1 MRNVEGAKAGSN
13 QKKPYRAPVSVT
25 STQRMRIKY
34 GISEGTIRG
43 FSAEFSHN
51 EMLKRIY
58 LDGTPIMSAEG
69 EQLLDVVVEFRDGS
83 RDQEPINGLPSISV
97 EHDVGVEVK
106 VAAPVSRS
114 FDRSDTTS
122 YDVRISVPTLYQG
135 DDEGNSNKGLIQ
147 FKIDV
152 STDGGAF
159 EEAGRFEIYEK
170 ILNGFAETYNVV
182 VPKGSNHVVR
192 ISRLNSEVVSD
203 YSVNRLVVEAITENT
218 DVRLRYTNTAV
229 LYLEYDA
236 EQFSNVPKLE
246 MRVFGKNDILVP
258 ANYNGDT
265 HTYATS
271 GAGTTNGVWD
281 GTWKRAYTD
290 NPVWISLD
298 LMISRRYGLG
308 DKIDLTFI
316 NKWELYGLAQYCDEA
331 VADGKGGF
339 EPRFTCNNMYL
350 QKSEDAYRVLKD
362 LAASFRAK
370 VVWDGEFITL
380 QADVPRDPVHTFS
393 NANASD
399 ITYSSTQDSA
409 QRNLINVQ
417 YYDRDNKFASDVV
430 MQRSNSNIL
439 SRGKVVD
446 GNFTA
451 LGCASQGQAQRIASY
466 VMNTELYETELVSFT
481 TGLEG
486 GLVRL
491 NDVIQMA
498 DNSVAGQTVGGRI
511 AAVNGRSITLDRKIP
526 DNVQAIATTQ
536 LSINRQD
543 VKNEP
548 ISIVSISDDRM
559 TAVLASDAP
568 AGTEAGLVWAL
579 LTQDL
584 VPQKF
589 VVTDIEFDSTNMTF
603 AVSAIQYNESKYAAI
618 DGSAR
623 IVVPPISVTEYK
635 MLKAPII
642 VIASYL
648 TRIIQDAVV
657 CDIDVSWAQSTNAV
671 QYQLEMQKA
680 GSDWRIVGRFMS
692 LATTLDNMYTG
703 TYTFRVCAYDSLG
716 NASQYTYSDPILVA
730 GKVLPPPM
738 LAQYNV
744 IGILFGYQHKWIYP
758 AHTED
763 SRAVRLRFTTIDPVA
778 SPSQEWQYIDVAY
791 PTANFTEQDVTANLR
806 TWFSAAIVDKYGN
819 VGAYTAWQSAVPSV
833 DATQVLDLLDGQ
845 LTAQQLDQDLTNKIA
860 IGAEAALAAESAQN
874 AADAAAQA
882 ATNAQAAADQAQV
895 QVTTTTT
902 ELRGLLDVTADGL
915 TQEILDRQNGDANVI
930 GQLDT
935 YKTSND
941 AAMAAV
947 QQQAEA
953 ASSASSA
960 NATALTNLN
969 TEVVAAHNLASNALQ
984 QAQSATDATSTN
996 ASNLIALSSRM
1007 DSAVQAGDNLLVNS
1021 NVDKPYNGNYPHG
1034 VYNLGEAWEAGAT
1047 YTLLWCASFL
1057 RTNWDQMD
1065 LVLAA
1070 YAGGGS
1076 QDVQSISIEG
1086 ERQVHK
1092 VTFVVRP
1099 DGTYY
1104 NSINFYLLNSNGGY
1118 LNAVATIHWAVLV
1131 KASDISTKVWVR
1143 SKYDVDNAINANAQA
1158 IRNTETT
1165 IATVDGKVNA
1175 QAADILSLNTYL
1187 TNLNNTKLD
1196 ASVINNYYTKVQADQ
1211 AIAGQITTFE
1221 STLALG
1227 GGWMDIGREG
1237 AQNTIES
1244 GAGTIEVIERA
1255 LNHFKITAMSD
1266 GLFSAYIG
1274 SCNNSSAIPVGTPYV
1289 MTGKI
1294 RASRANLYDR
1304 IYARF
1309 NQYASESYIVG
1320 WNASS
1325 DWVTFKTSGVTNTQ
1339 EQYPLY
1345 NIIGANIPNATAG
1358 DWVEFKDC
1366 RIAVNSDSVTAANA
1380 QAIRNTETN
1389 VATIDGK
1396 VTAQATDILNLSTGL
1411 TNLNNTK
1418 LDAAIIQQYRTA
1430 ADQDS
1435 VTSSALT
1442 QFSAALKLGGDN
1454 LLTGTKTFNNQN
1466 NDLATSTFHPN
1477 YAGFGDHWVTDA
1489 ASLLFGT
1496 HTLVQCKSHW
1506 RGFYYRHPIDSTENW
1521 FAKEDMVVSFWAASM
1536 GGVTNVYGIAGGQG
1550 YIFSVTTG
1558 EFKQYSM
1565 FIPKGTAIRTSDN
1578 KGIIEFAPID
1588 GATLYY
1594 GGVMLQ
1600 YGSKATA
1607 WQPSLLDNE
1616 IDTSQ
1621 FATATALEQTN
1632 TNVNNM
1638 NGVLTAH
1645 TNQLSQQQAS
1655 INKTVEDITIR
1666 DTRND
1671 NYAPSYYRQYFI
1683 RRTVREFKRSDVLG
1697 LPADYPYFCTL
1708 VTTTQWQDASGGA
1721 VQQRVEFDESRMNL
1735 YRKSN
1740 DPTDDWTPWNNTV
1753 VGTLNTKA
1761 DATRVEEINNKVTQ
1775 TENSIAA
1782 LSETTTQHT
1791 ATLGEISKSTLS
1803 KQHVLDLSQLDANV
1817 YYPIGMYVNTRG
1829 TSRILLTRSLGDFPE
1844 TALPVW
1850 ATHGAGFTAKCEWT
1864 TNGSGWGANTI
1875 ERTILSVDSLF
1886 TANNQPSFGL
1896 VAQIGTASLEFIM
1909 VRGGAK
1915 YYLQTSSLV
1924 SDPAILTAPTDYNG
1938 TVLQPAPWR
1947 GEAIAGNT
1955 WSNWDVLTTQSTN
1968 ASATALEQ
1976 VKTQVQ
1982 EINGQVT
1989 ALSVETNTLSTTV
2002 GNNTASI
2009 QLQQSS
2015 INGLEAKATLQVE
2028 AGGTIGGVALGNNGG
2043 VVDFLIRSN
2052 TFAVAPP
2059 AGYGGSNKYLMTYR
2073 ATPITLPNGT
2083 VVSEGLYLNN
2093 LVVDYVDASRI
2104 YAENLSVITANI
2116 GTFVTLKDPTKPNG
2130 ARMIIQGS
2138 LIRVYDDNN
2147 VMRVRLGLWD
2157 L

>member
-106 VAAPVSRS
+106 LAAPVSRS

-122 YDVRISVPTLYQG
+122 YDVRISVPTLYRG
-135 DDEGNSNKGLIQ
+135 DDEGNSEKGLIQ

-738 LAQYNV
+738 LTQYNV

-778 SPSQEWQYIDVAY
+778 SPSQEWQYVDVAY
-791 PTANFTEQDVTANLR
+791 PTANFTEQDVTAHLR

-819 VGAYTAWQSAVPSV
+819 VGAYTAWLSVVPSSNP
-833 DATQVLDLLDGQ
+833 AQVLDLLDGQ

-860 IGAEAALAAESAQN
+860 IGAEAALAAENAQN
-874 AADAAAQA
+874 AADAAALA
-882 ATNAQAAADQAQV
+882 ATNAQAAADQVQA

-902 ELRGLLDVTADGL
+902 ELRGLLDITANGL
-915 TQEILDRQNGDANVI
+915 TQEILDRQEGDADVV
-930 GQLDT
+930 GQLTT

-941 AAMAAV
+941 AAMSAV

-969 TEVVAAHNLASNALQ
+969 TEVAAAHNLASNALQ

-1007 DSAVQAGDNLLVNS
+1007 ATAEQDINGIETTKLDASVIQQYRTAADQDTATASSLTALRAQLATGARNFVRGTKEPAQGHWWMYQRPLTEKLTGEITISFDVEALDDTPASGSGAGVGFNMG
-1021 NVDKPYNGNYPHG
+1021 NGG
-1034 VYNLGEAWEAGAT
+1034 
-1047 YTLLWCASFL
+1047 
-1057 RTNWDQMD
+1057 
-1065 LVLAA
+1065 
-1070 YAGGGS
+1070 AGGFNYVWWPNLATKGHLTHTLTVDS
-1076 QDVQSISIEG
+1076 GDFTHFGIYANNYVKITNVMVQ
-1086 ERQVHK
+1086 R
-1092 VTFVVRP
+1092 
-1099 DGTYY
+1099 
-1104 NSINFYLLNSNGGY
+1104 GGVDY
-1118 LNAVATIHWAVLV
+1118 PWA
-1131 KASDISTKVWVR
+1131 AAPE
-1143 SKYDVDNAINANAQA
+1143 DNEAAIDANAQA
-1158 IRNTETT
+1158 IRNTETA

-1175 QAADILSLNTYL
+1175 
-1187 TNLNNTKLD
+1187 
-1196 ASVINNYYTKVQADQ
+1196 
-1211 AIAGQITTFE
+1211 
-1221 STLALG
+1221 
-1227 GGWMDIGREG
+1227 
-1237 AQNTIES
+1237 
-1244 GAGTIEVIERA
+1244 
-1255 LNHFKITAMSD
+1255 H
-1266 GLFSAYIG
+1266 
-1274 SCNNSSAIPVGTPYV
+1274 
-1289 MTGKI
+1289 
-1294 RASRANLYDR
+1294 
-1304 IYARF
+1304 
-1309 NQYASESYIVG
+1309 
-1320 WNASS
+1320 
-1325 DWVTFKTSGVTNTQ
+1325 
-1339 EQYPLY
+1339 
-1345 NIIGANIPNATAG
+1345 
-1358 DWVEFKDC
+1358 
-1366 RIAVNSDSVTAANA
+1366 
-1380 QAIRNTETN
+1380 
-1389 VATIDGK
+1389 
-1396 VTAQATDILNLSTGL
+1396 ATDILNLGTGL
-1411 TNLNNTK
+1411 TNLNNAK
-1418 LDAAIIQQYRTA
+1418 LDASVIQQYRTA
-1430 ADQDS
+1430 VDQDS
-1435 VTSSALT
+1435 VTASALT
-1442 QFSAALKLGGDN
+1442 QFKSTLKVGGVNVLLNSKEPRSGVNEYLMYENSVELKDFYDQNLNKDVTISCEIYVPVAGSVLIYASNQSAHWFAFRAEVPANQWTRVVATVKPIPHDTNPDWATSSLEFYGEYGTGRIVTVRNVQLEAGNFATAWSPSPRDYEKAANLTAEALEN
-1454 LLTGTKTFNNQN
+1454 VYTKTEANEATAGLIQSFNAN
-1466 NDLATSTFHPN
+1466 LKI
-1477 YAGFGDHWVTDA
+1477 G
-1489 ASLLFGT
+1489 GT
-1496 HTLVQCKSHW
+1496 
-1506 RGFYYRHPIDSTENW
+1506 N
-1521 FAKEDMVVSFWAASM
+1521 
-1536 GGVTNVYGIAGGQG
+1536 
-1550 YIFSVTTG
+1550 IFSGGTVLSNYGVSVESRYNNSQGNHVLLGTGNVDARTLRFEDVVTEMGWYTVSG
-1558 EFKQYSM
+1558 LVRGNQGLSARFAIDFCDQGRTEIVTRADNTDKYFEVSVNVQGTTHRFMDIEPLQWLNYNFTNIK
-1565 FIPKGTAIRTSDN
+1565 IEKGN
-1578 KGIIEFAPID
+1578 
-1588 GATLYY
+1588 
-1594 GGVMLQ
+1594 
-1600 YGSKATA
+1600 KATA
-1607 WQPSLLDNE
+1607 WSPAPY
-1616 IDTSQ
+1616 DT
-1621 FATATALEQTN
+1621 
-1632 TNVNNM
+1632 
-1638 NGVLTAH
+1638 
-1645 TNQLSQQQAS
+1645 
-1655 INKTVEDITIR
+1655 
-1666 DTRND
+1666 
-1671 NYAPSYYRQYFI
+1671 
-1683 RRTVREFKRSDVLG
+1683 
-1697 LPADYPYFCTL
+1697 
-1708 VTTTQWQDASGGA
+1708 
-1721 VQQRVEFDESRMNL
+1721 
-1735 YRKSN
+1735 
-1740 DPTDDWTPWNNTV
+1740 
-1753 VGTLNTKA
+1753 A
-1761 DATRVEEINNKVTQ
+1761 DA
-1775 TENSIAA
+1775 AA
-1782 LSETTTQHT
+1782 LSQTQATVTDINGRLAST
-1791 ATLGEISKSTLS
+1791 ATQVSNLEAKVNSRNGFYLYSGGLEATTGGMGFIRTLNDNS
-1803 KQHVLDLSQLDANV
+1803 WRYDVGRSYGLIVFRPNTGFVEYAATFDV
-1817 YYPIGMYVNTRG
+1817 YGGYVNEFNAAVEAIPNGWYAAVLTSDEPLGNSSVIKPYLKMLGGTDAIDGMVARG
-1829 TSRILLTRSLGDFPE
+1829 AYMLIGQKGMSQGQ
-1844 TALPVW
+1844 ALEMVSSD
-1850 ATHGAGFTAKCEWT
+1850 K
-1864 TNGSGWGANTI
+1864 
-1875 ERTILSVDSLF
+1875 L
-1886 TANNQPSFGL
+1886 
-1896 VAQIGTASLEFIM
+1896 IGIQYILEFAAG
-1909 VRGGAK
+1909 VPVGLGGSSPSAVVNQ
-1915 YYLQTSSLV
+1915 QTR
-1924 SDPAILTAPTDYNG
+1924 A
-1938 TVLQPAPWR
+1938 
-1947 GEAIAGNT
+1947 E
-1955 WSNWDVLTTQSTN
+1955 
-1968 ASATALEQ
+1968 
-1976 VKTQVQ
+1976 VQ
-1982 EINGQVT
+1982 ELDGQVT
-1989 ALSVETNTLSTTV
+1989 ALAAETNTLSTTV

-2043 VVDFLIRSN
+2043 VVDVLIRSN
-2052 TFAVAPP
+2052 TFAIAPP
-2059 AGYGGSNKYLMTYR
+2059 VSAGAGDAGKYMFQYR
-2073 ATPITLPNGT
+2073 ATPVTLPNGH
-2083 VVSEGLYLNN
+2083 VSPAGAYLGRASI
-2093 LVVDYVDASRI
+2093 DYIDATQI
-2104 YAENLSVITANI
+2104 YATELSAITANL
-2116 GTFVTLKDPTKPNG
+2116 GRFVSTDAGGSTEIAGKEIIVKDPNG
-2130 ARMIIQGS
+2130 N
-2138 LIRVYDDNN
+2138 IRVHI
-2147 VMRVRLGLWD
+2147 GIFT
-2157 L
+2157 

>member
-58 LDGTPIMSAEG
+58 LDGTPIMSSEG

-106 VAAPVSRS
+106 IAAPVSRS

-135 DDEGNSNKGLIQ
+135 DDEGNSRKGLIQ

-548 ISIVSISDDRM
+548 ISIISISDDRM

-579 LTQDL
+579 ITQDL

-603 AVSAIQYNESKYAAI
+603 ALSAIQYNESKYAAI

-657 CDIDVSWAQSTNAV
+657 CDIDVSWAQSNNAV

-730 GKVLPPPM
+730 GKVLPPPA
-738 LAQYNV
+738 LAQYSV
-744 IGILFGYQHKWIYP
+744 VGILFGYQHKWIYP

-778 SPSQEWQYIDVAY
+778 SPSQDWQYIDVAY
-791 PTANFTEQDVTANLR
+791 PTATFTEQDVSAGLR

-819 VGAYTAWQSAVPSV
+819 VGAYTVWQSAVPSV

-860 IGAEAALAAESAQN
+860 IGAEAAEAAESAQN
-874 AADAAAQA
+874 AAAAAAQA
-882 ATNAQAAADQAQV
+882 AANAQTAANGASVAASNAQTTASNAQTAANTAKTAAATAQTSANNAAASV
-895 QVTTTTT
+895 NALATEVDADITALSTDLNAKLTT
-902 ELRGLLDVTADGL
+902 LGNGL
-915 TQEILDRQNGDANVI
+915 TQETTDRQNADTQIV
-930 GQLDT
+930 GQLNA

-941 AAMAAV
+941 AAVAGV
-947 QQQAEA
+947 LQKAEA
-953 ASSASSA
+953 ATTASTANSQALTNLTATVNTKNRTYRQTTAPTAGRVVGDLWINTTAGKNNEVRRWNGTAWDDLTDPRTAA
-960 NATALTNLN
+960 NATALTNLQTTVTAIDGRTTANANSITQLSTDLTTLSNNVDAKADASAVDSLTTRVSTAEGNITSQGTRVTNLEN
-969 TEVVAAHNLASNALQ
+969 TVNHATTGLAS
-984 QAQSATDATSTN
+984 
-996 ASNLIALSSRM
+996 
-1007 DSAVQAGDNLLVNS
+1007 
-1021 NVDKPYNGNYPHG
+1021 
-1034 VYNLGEAWEAGAT
+1034 
-1047 YTLLWCASFL
+1047 
-1057 RTNWDQMD
+1057 
-1065 LVLAA
+1065 
-1070 YAGGGS
+1070 
-1076 QDVQSISIEG
+1076 
-1086 ERQVHK
+1086 
-1092 VTFVVRP
+1092 
-1099 DGTYY
+1099 
-1104 NSINFYLLNSNGGY
+1104 
-1118 LNAVATIHWAVLV
+1118 
-1131 KASDISTKVWVR
+1131 KASSSALTA
-1143 SKYDVDNAINANAQA
+1143 VDN
-1158 IRNTETT
+1158 
-1165 IATVDGKVNA
+1165 K
-1175 QAADILSLNTYL
+1175 
-1187 TNLNNTKLD
+1187 
-1196 ASVINNYYTKVQADQ
+1196 
-1211 AIAGQITTFE
+1211 
-1221 STLALG
+1221 
-1227 GGWMDIGREG
+1227 
-1237 AQNTIES
+1237 
-1244 GAGTIEVIERA
+1244 
-1255 LNHFKITAMSD
+1255 
-1266 GLFSAYIG
+1266 
-1274 SCNNSSAIPVGTPYV
+1274 
-1289 MTGKI
+1289 
-1294 RASRANLYDR
+1294 
-1304 IYARF
+1304 
-1309 NQYASESYIVG
+1309 
-1320 WNASS
+1320 
-1325 DWVTFKTSGVTNTQ
+1325 
-1339 EQYPLY
+1339 
-1345 NIIGANIPNATAG
+1345 
-1358 DWVEFKDC
+1358 
-1366 RIAVNSDSVTAANA
+1366 VTAANGRIDTTNSNVTTLTGRVSTVEGA
-1380 QAIRNTETN
+1380 VSTKAEASALTALTTRVTNAEGVNTSQGTAITTLQNTVNHATTGLATKASTSALTATNSEVTRINGVVTGHTNQLTQLASDITTINGNLATKADASALNDIYTKTQADAKATEIAAGQVADYSANLKIGGDNLIRNGNFAGGVLSKWGAWGSAASADRTVEQVGNKYFAHLVGKDTSVFKGISQSNVKFERNTEYVISFVAYSNADNQKASFLIHQVATNNDPQLYLQSPVLTSIATTYELRFKSADVDKSHFTFMLSGTNGTAYDIYITDIMLQTGTKATAWAESYLDAQESTDANASAIVTTNAEVSRINGVVTSQGTSITNLQAGLTTANNNIALKADGAALTALTTRVTSAEGNITSQGSRVTSLENAVNHATTGLSTKASSAALTTLDNKVTAIDGRVTSNSSSITSLNNSLTTTNTN
-1389 VATIDGK
+1389 VTAAQTAATNAMTAAGQKGKVIFGTTAPVAADQLSQNLWIDTTGNANTPKRWNGTAWVVVTDKVATDALAAANAASSLAATKADSSALTALDSKVTTIDGK
-1396 VTAQATDILNLSTGL
+1396 VTTNASNITTLQGKVTTVENGLST
-1411 TNLNNTK
+1411 K
-1418 LDAAIIQQYRTA
+1418 
-1430 ADQDS
+1430 ADG
-1435 VTSSALT
+1435 SALT
-1442 QFSAALKLGGDN
+1442 AL
-1454 LLTGTKTFNNQN
+1454 T
-1466 NDLATSTFHPN
+1466 
-1477 YAGFGDHWVTDA
+1477 
-1489 ASLLFGT
+1489 
-1496 HTLVQCKSHW
+1496 
-1506 RGFYYRHPIDSTENW
+1506 
-1521 FAKEDMVVSFWAASM
+1521 
-1536 GGVTNVYGIAGGQG
+1536 
-1550 YIFSVTTG
+1550 
-1558 EFKQYSM
+1558 
-1565 FIPKGTAIRTSDN
+1565 
-1578 KGIIEFAPID
+1578 
-1588 GATLYY
+1588 
-1594 GGVMLQ
+1594 
-1600 YGSKATA
+1600 
-1607 WQPSLLDNE
+1607 
-1616 IDTSQ
+1616 
-1621 FATATALEQTN
+1621 
-1632 TNVNNM
+1632 
-1638 NGVLTAH
+1638 
-1645 TNQLSQQQAS
+1645 
-1655 INKTVEDITIR
+1655 
-1666 DTRND
+1666 
-1671 NYAPSYYRQYFI
+1671 
-1683 RRTVREFKRSDVLG
+1683 
-1697 LPADYPYFCTL
+1697 
-1708 VTTTQWQDASGGA
+1708 
-1721 VQQRVEFDESRMNL
+1721 
-1735 YRKSN
+1735 
-1740 DPTDDWTPWNNTV
+1740 
-1753 VGTLNTKA
+1753 
-1761 DATRVEEINNKVTQ
+1761 TRV
-1775 TENSIAA
+1775 
-1782 LSETTTQHT
+1782 
-1791 ATLGEISKSTLS
+1791 
-1803 KQHVLDLSQLDANV
+1803 ANA
-1817 YYPIGMYVNTRG
+1817 
-1829 TSRILLTRSLGDFPE
+1829 E
-1844 TALPVW
+1844 
-1850 ATHGAGFTAKCEWT
+1850 
-1864 TNGSGWGANTI
+1864 GS
-1875 ERTILSVDSLF
+1875 
-1886 TANNQPSFGL
+1886 
-1896 VAQIGTASLEFIM
+1896 
-1909 VRGGAK
+1909 
-1915 YYLQTSSLV
+1915 
-1924 SDPAILTAPTDYNG
+1924 
-1938 TVLQPAPWR
+1938 
-1947 GEAIAGNT
+1947 
-1955 WSNWDVLTTQSTN
+1955 LTTQSSKTTALEAKISSFKAAGRNYLLASKAAGSKSVNPEINTILAPSTPIRMSFDIEIKTPVQAGSRNRIGFECNYAIAGTTYYCGVWLDNASSAGAGKRRVYFTHWLPSSWTAGVSAFPSTFLYYNQTSGGDFTVSNIKLEVGDAYTDWTPAPEDN
-1968 ASATALEQ
+1968 ASAS
-1976 VKTQVQ
+1976 
-1982 EINGQVT
+1982 
-1989 ALSVETNTLSTTV
+1989 ALSTLDTKVTSIDGRVTSQATSLSTLSTTV
-2002 GNNTASI
+2002 GNNTAAI

-2015 INGLEAKATLQVE
+2015 IDGINAKATLQVE
-2028 AGGTIGGVALGNNGG
+2028 AGGVVGGVALGNNGG
-2043 VVDFLIRSN
+2043 VVDFIMRVN
-2052 TFAVAPP
+2052 TFAIAPP
-2059 AGYGGSNKYLMTYR
+2059 VSAGAGDAGKYAFNYR
-2073 ATPITLPNGT
+2073 STPLSLPNGT
-2083 VVSEGLYLNN
+2083 VVPSGLYLDNAII
-2093 LVVDYVDASRI
+2093 DYVHASRI

>member
-106 VAAPVSRS
+106 IAAPVSRS

-135 DDEGNSNKGLIQ
+135 NDEGDSNKGLIQ

-159 EEAGRFEIYEK
+159 EEAGRFDIYEK

-316 NKWELYGLAQYCDEA
+316 NKWELYGLAQYCDEP

-603 AVSAIQYNESKYAAI
+603 ALSAIQYNESKYAAI

-730 GKVLPPPM
+730 GKVLPPPA
-738 LAQYNV
+738 LAQYSV

-763 SRAVRLRFTTIDPVA
+763 SRAVRLRFTTTDPVA
-778 SPSQEWQYIDVAY
+778 SPAQEWQYVDVAY
-791 PTANFTEQDVTANLR
+791 PTANFTEQDVTAHLR

-819 VGAYTAWQSAVPSV
+819 VGAYTAWLSVVPSSNP
-833 DATQVLDLLDGQ
+833 AQVLDLLDGQ

-882 ATNAQAAADQAQV
+882 ATNAQAAADQVQA

-902 ELRGLLDVTADGL
+902 ELRGLLDITADGL
-915 TQEILDRQNGDANVI
+915 TQEILDRQEGDADVV
-930 GQLDT
+930 GQLTT

-941 AAMAAV
+941 AAMSAV

-953 ASSASSA
+953 ATSASSA

-996 ASNLIALSSRM
+996 ASNLIALNSRM

-1034 VYNLGEAWEAGAT
+1034 TYALGEFWEVGAT
-1047 YTLLWCASFL
+1047 YTLLWCASFV
-1057 RTNWDQMD
+1057 RTAPDQNN

-1070 YAGGGS
+1070 YAGGGMQS
-1076 QDVQSISIEG
+1076 LQSIGTDG

-1099 DGTYY
+1099 EGTYT
-1104 NSINFYLLNSNGGY
+1104 NEICFFLLNANGGY
-1118 LNAVATIHWAVLV
+1118 LDAGATVHWAVLV
-1131 KASDISTKVWVR
+1131 KASDINTKVWVR
-1143 SKYDVDNAINANAQA
+1143 SKYDVDNAINA
-1158 IRNTETT
+1158 
-1165 IATVDGKVNA
+1165 
-1175 QAADILSLNTYL
+1175 
-1187 TNLNNTKLD
+1187 KLD
-1196 ASVINNYYTKVQADQ
+1196 ASAINEYYTKVQADQ

-1221 STLALG
+1221 SSLALG
-1227 GGWMDIGREG
+1227 GGWMDIGREV
-1237 AQNTIES
+1237 AQPTIES
-1244 GAGTIEVIERA
+1244 GVGTIEVIDRTV
-1255 LNHFKITAMSD
+1255 NHFKITATND
-1266 GLFSAYIG
+1266 GWFSAYIG
-1274 SCNNSSAIPVGTPYV
+1274 ACNNSPTIPVGTPYV

-1309 NQYASESYIVG
+1309 NQHSSESYING

-1339 EQYPLY
+1339 EQYPIH
-1345 NIIGANIPNATAG
+1345 NIIGAYVPNAIAG

-1366 RIAVNSDSVTAANA
+1366 RIAVNSDSVTAANS
-1380 QAIRNTETN
+1380 QAIRNTETAI
-1389 VATIDGK
+1389 ATVDGK

-1418 LDAAIIQQYRTA
+1418 LDASIIQQYRTA
-1430 ADQDS
+1430 VDQDS
-1435 VTSSALT
+1435 VTTSELT
-1442 QFSAALKLGGDN
+1442 QFKSTLKVGGVNVLRNSKEPRSGANEYLMYETSIELKNFYDQHLNKDVTVSCEIYVPVAGNVQIYTSNSSAHN
-1454 LLTGTKTFNNQN
+1454 F
-1466 NDLATSTFHPN
+1466 S
-1477 YAGFGDHWVTDA
+1477 
-1489 ASLLFGT
+1489 FGT
-1496 HTLVQCKSHW
+1496 PIPANQWTRVVATVKPIPHDTNPDWHTSSLEFYGEYGTGRIVTVRNVQL
-1506 RGFYYRHPIDSTENW
+1506 E
-1521 FAKEDMVVSFWAASM
+1521 
-1536 GGVTNVYGIAGGQG
+1536 AG
-1550 YIFSVTTG
+1550 
-1558 EFKQYSM
+1558 
-1565 FIPKGTAIRTSDN
+1565 N
-1578 KGIIEFAPID
+1578 
-1588 GATLYY
+1588 
-1594 GGVMLQ
+1594 
-1600 YGSKATA
+1600 
-1607 WQPSLLDNE
+1607 
-1616 IDTSQ
+1616 
-1621 FATATALEQTN
+1621 FATDWSPSPRDYAEDAE
-1632 TNVNNM
+1632 NV
-1638 NGVLTAH
+1638 
-1645 TNQLSQQQAS
+1645 AS
-1655 INKTVEDITIR
+1655 
-1666 DTRND
+1666 
-1671 NYAPSYYRQYFI
+1671 
-1683 RRTVREFKRSDVLG
+1683 
-1697 LPADYPYFCTL
+1697 
-1708 VTTTQWQDASGGA
+1708 
-1721 VQQRVEFDESRMNL
+1721 
-1735 YRKSN
+1735 
-1740 DPTDDWTPWNNTV
+1740 
-1753 VGTLNTKA
+1753 
-1761 DATRVEEINNKVTQ
+1761 
-1775 TENSIAA
+1775 A
-1782 LSETTTQHT
+1782 LSETNTRVGSVENGIASQANQLTSLSAKLNARKIYQLYSGGLDAVTGGMGRIEGFDPNSYYGIGRSYGLVVFNGDGSIQSVNSYDVYGGSTQGFIDAVAAVPTGTYVAVLTSDEPSNNKELIKSSLKALGGSDAIDQVVGRGAYLLVGRKGLPTGQAIEKVSNTTSFGVDYLLEMYNGVPIGLGGSSPQSDIVSNMRTEVTNIGGNVTSLSETVTSHT
-1791 ATLGEISKSTLS
+1791 ASLSVVALGTYSKA
-1803 KQHVLDLSQLDANV
+1803 HVLDLRGLDENL
-1817 YYPIGMYVNTRG
+1817 YYPVVMTLATAPSSKLRVLRTLGSFPERPSWSTHWSGFDCKLEWVATG
-1829 TSRILLTRSLGDFPE
+1829 DGWGTTSRDL
-1844 TALPVW
+1844 
-1850 ATHGAGFTAKCEWT
+1850 
-1864 TNGSGWGANTI
+1864 
-1875 ERTILSVDSLF
+1875 TIL
-1886 TANNQPSFGL
+1886 ANDYRFAQAVPFLGL
-1896 VAQIGTASLEFIM
+1896 GQIPEASYEYIHL
-1909 VRGGAK
+1909 RGGAQ
-1915 YYLQTSSLV
+1915 YYLDTSSSA
-1924 SDPAILTAPTDYNG
+1924 SDPRIITSAETHHGRTLAPMSYVDSYI
-1938 TVLQPAPWR
+1938 VSAP
-1947 GEAIAGNT
+1947 
-1955 WSNWDVLTTQSTN
+1955 DLKLK
-1968 ASATALEQ
+1968 ASAEAL
-1976 VKTQVQ
+1976 TQTRAEVQ
-1982 EINGQVT
+1982 ELDGQVT
-1989 ALSVETNTLSTTV
+1989 ALAVETNTLSTTV

-2043 VVDFLIRSN
+2043 VVDVLIRAN
-2052 TFAVAPP
+2052 TFAIAPP
-2059 AGYGGSNKYLMTYR
+2059 VSAGAGDAGKYMFQYR
-2073 ATPITLPNGT
+2073 ATPVTLPNGH
-2083 VVSEGLYLNN
+2083 VSPAGAYLGRASI
-2093 LVVDYVDASRI
+2093 DYVDATQI
-2104 YAENLSVITANI
+2104 YVESLSAVSATLGTLVTYKNPAN
-2116 GTFVTLKDPTKPNG
+2116 PNG
-2130 ARMIIQGS
+2130 ARMVLEGS

-2147 VMRVRLGLWD
+2147 VMRVRMGLWS
-2157 L
+2157 

>member
-43 FSAEFSHN
+43 FSAEFSHS

-69 EQLLDVVVEFRDGS
+69 DQLLDVVVEFRDGS

-106 VAAPVSRS
+106 FAAPVSRS

-135 DDEGNSNKGLIQ
+135 DDEGNSNKGQIQ

-192 ISRLNSEVVSD
+192 ISRLNNEVVSD

-265 HTYATS
+265 HTYVTS

-290 NPVWISLD
+290 NPVWIALD

-331 VADGKGGF
+331 VADGKGGL

-738 LAQYNV
+738 LTQYNV
-744 IGILFGYQHKWIYP
+744 IGILFGYQHKWTYP

-763 SRAVRLRFTTIDPVA
+763 SRAVRLRFTTTDPVA

-791 PTANFTEQDVTANLR
+791 PTANFTEQDVTAHLR

-819 VGAYTAWQSAVPSV
+819 VGAYTAWLSVVPSSNP
-833 DATQVLDLLDGQ
+833 AQVLDLLDGQ

-882 ATNAQAAADQAQV
+882 ATNAQAAADQAQA

-930 GQLDT
+930 GQLTT

-941 AAMAAV
+941 AAMSAV

-953 ASSASSA
+953 ATSASSA

-969 TEVVAAHNLASNALQ
+969 TEVVAANNLASNALQ

-1034 VYNLGEAWEAGAT
+1034 VYNLGESWEAGAT
-1047 YTLLWCASFL
+1047 YTLLWCASHK
-1057 RTNWDQMD
+1057 RADSDT
-1065 LVLAA
+1065 VTELAP
-1070 YAGGGS
+1070 YAGDWGQLLMAIVG
-1076 QDVQSISIEG
+1076 DG
-1086 ERQVHK
+1086 TRQVFK
-1092 VTFVVRP
+1092 TTFVASN
-1099 DGTYY
+1099 TQKE
-1104 NSINFYLLNSNGGY
+1104 NCINFFLLGSFGGH
-1118 LNAVATIHWAVLV
+1118 LDTVATVHWAVLV
-1131 KASDISTKVWVR
+1131 KASDINTKSWVR

-1158 IRNTETT
+1158 IRNTET
-1165 IATVDGKVNA
+1165 
-1175 QAADILSLNTYL
+1175 
-1187 TNLNNTKLD
+1187 
-1196 ASVINNYYTKVQADQ
+1196 
-1211 AIAGQITTFE
+1211 AI
-1221 STLALG
+1221 
-1227 GGWMDIGREG
+1227 D
-1237 AQNTIES
+1237 
-1244 GAGTIEVIERA
+1244 
-1255 LNHFKITAMSD
+1255 
-1266 GLFSAYIG
+1266 
-1274 SCNNSSAIPVGTPYV
+1274 
-1289 MTGKI
+1289 
-1294 RASRANLYDR
+1294 
-1304 IYARF
+1304 
-1309 NQYASESYIVG
+1309 
-1320 WNASS
+1320 
-1325 DWVTFKTSGVTNTQ
+1325 
-1339 EQYPLY
+1339 
-1345 NIIGANIPNATAG
+1345 
-1358 DWVEFKDC
+1358 
-1366 RIAVNSDSVTAANA
+1366 
-1380 QAIRNTETN
+1380 
-1389 VATIDGK
+1389 TIDGK
-1396 VTAQATDILNLSTGL
+1396 VTAQATDILNLGTGL
-1411 TNLNNTK
+1411 TNLNNSK
-1418 LDAAIIQQYRTA
+1418 LDASIIQRYRTA

-1435 VTSSALT
+1435 VTTSELT
-1442 QFSAALKLGGDN
+1442 QFKSALKIGGDN
-1454 LLTGTKTFNNQN
+1454 LFTGTKTFNNQSSEN
-1466 NDLATSTFHPN
+1466 STSSFYPS
-1477 YAGFGDHWVTDA
+1477 YGGFGGNTQEFLPNA
-1489 ASLLFGT
+1489 LFGT
-1496 HTLVQCKSHW
+1496 HTVVKSSSSW
-1506 RGFYYRHPIDSTENW
+1506 CGFYLREADGISWE
-1521 FAKEDMVVSFWAASM
+1521 AQEDMVVSFWANASAD
-1536 GGVTNVYGIAGGQG
+1536 VHVYGIASQLGNVAVIQANQPMTK
-1550 YIFSVTTG
+1550 YEVL
-1558 EFKQYSM
+1558 
-1565 FIPKGTAIRTSDN
+1565 IPKGKPLRNSSN
-1578 KGIIEFAPID
+1578 RGIIEFYFPNGGELWY
-1588 GATLYY
+1588 GA
-1594 GGVMLQ
+1594 VMLQ
-1600 YGSKATA
+1600 VGTKSTS
-1607 WQPSLLDNE
+1607 WQPSSKDNE
-1616 IDTSQ
+1616 LDTSQ
-1621 FATATALEQTN
+1621 FASATALENLT
-1632 TNVNNM
+1632 TNVSNID
-1638 NGVLTAH
+1638 GVVSSH
-1645 TNQLSQQQAS
+1645 TNQINAHQAS
-1655 INKTVEDITIR
+1655 INTALDIITIR
-1666 DTRND
+1666 DTRYD
-1671 NYAPSYYRQYFI
+1671 DFPPSHYRQNYALKE
-1683 RRTVREFKRSDVLG
+1683 VREFKVSG
-1697 LPADYPYFCTL
+1697 TISLPTWYPAYCTL
-1708 VTTTQWQDASGGA
+1708 VTRTQWTDASGGN
-1721 VQQRVEFDESRMNL
+1721 VIQRVEFDDPTLNL

-1740 DPTDDWTPWNNTV
+1740 DGEVNWDTWSAWENKL
-1753 VGTLNTKA
+1753 VGSLSAKA
-1761 DATRVEEINNKVTQ
+1761 DATYVNEINNKVTQ
-1775 TENSIAA
+1775 AENGLTALSNTVTENAASLVNNINLFRNSGFDATPIDGHHWQGVYWEGNEGVQMSVENWGHWNIMRIRASADGQAFSGIAQELA
-1782 LSETTTQHT
+1782 FDDYRYTGKQLQFRFLTSSAITRNMRLGVHYRDGAGATAHQEWRTFTHT
-1791 ATLGEISKSTLS
+1791 AGYTNLHTFTLPAVNGIYSLRVMITEET
-1803 KQHVLDLSQLDANV
+1803 SQSAYDW
-1817 YYPIGMYVNTRG
+1817 
-1829 TSRILLTRSLGDFPE
+1829 
-1844 TALPVW
+1844 AL
-1850 ATHGAGFTAKCEWT
+1850 
-1864 TNGSGWGANTI
+1864 I
-1875 ERTILSVDSLF
+1875 
-1886 TANNQPSFGL
+1886 QPSFNTGNAPIREYVPSSQDGL
-1896 VAQIGTASLEFIM
+1896 YVANAAAN
-1909 VRGGAK
+1909 V
-1915 YYLQTSSLV
+1915 
-1924 SDPAILTAPTDYNG
+1924 
-1938 TVLQPAPWR
+1938 
-1947 GEAIAGNT
+1947 
-1955 WSNWDVLTTQSTN
+1955 TTQTRAEVSN
-1968 ASATALEQ
+1968 L
-1976 VKTQVQ
+1976 
-1982 EINGQVT
+1982 NGQVT
-1989 ALSVETNTLSTTV
+1989 ALAVETNTLSTTV
-2002 GNNTASI
+2002 GNNTAAI

-2015 INGLEAKATLQVE
+2015 IDGISAKATLQVE
-2028 AGGTIGGVALGNNGG
+2028 AGGVVGGVALGNNGG

-2104 YAENLSVITANI
+2104 YADTLSALSASI
-2116 GTFVTLKDPTKPNG
+2116 GTLTSTSANGTMTLNDLFLQIKDGTG
-2130 ARMIIQGS
+2130 QERIFIG
-2138 LIRVYDDNN
+2138 IRE
-2147 VMRVRLGLWD
+2147 
-2157 L
+2157 

>member
-13 QKKPYRAPVSVT
+13 QKKPYRAPVSAT

-43 FSAEFSHN
+43 FSTEFNHN

-97 EHDVGVEVK
+97 EHEVGVEVK
-106 VAAPVSRS
+106 IAAPVSRS
-114 FDRSDTTS
+114 FNRSDTTS

-135 DDEGNSNKGLIQ
+135 NDEGDSKKGLIQ
-147 FKIDV
+147 FKIDI

-265 HTYATS
+265 HTYVTS

-316 NKWELYGLAQYCDEA
+316 NKWELYGLAQYCDEP

-603 AVSAIQYNESKYAAI
+603 ALSAIQYNESKYAAI

-738 LAQYNV
+738 LTQYNV
-744 IGILFGYQHKWIYP
+744 IGILFGYQHKWTYP

-763 SRAVRLRFTTIDPVA
+763 SRAVRLRFTTTDPVA
-778 SPSQEWQYIDVAY
+778 SPVQEWQYVDVAY
-791 PTANFTEQDVTANLR
+791 PTANFTEQDVTAHLR

-819 VGAYTAWQSAVPSV
+819 VGAYTAWLSVVPSSNP
-833 DATQVLDLLDGQ
+833 AQVLDLLDGQ

-882 ATNAQAAADQAQV
+882 ATNAQAAADQVQA

-915 TQEILDRQNGDANVI
+915 TQEILDRQEGDADVV
-930 GQLDT
+930 GQLTT

-941 AAMAAV
+941 AAMSAV

-953 ASSASSA
+953 ATSASSA

-969 TEVVAAHNLASNALQ
+969 TEVAAAHNLASNALQ

-1007 DSAVQAGDNLLVNS
+1007 ATAEQDI
-1021 NVDKPYNGNYPHG
+1021 NG
-1034 VYNLGEAWEAGAT
+1034 
-1047 YTLLWCASFL
+1047 
-1057 RTNWDQMD
+1057 
-1065 LVLAA
+1065 
-1070 YAGGGS
+1070 
-1076 QDVQSISIEG
+1076 IE
-1086 ERQVHK
+1086 
-1092 VTFVVRP
+1092 T
-1099 DGTYY
+1099 
-1104 NSINFYLLNSNGGY
+1104 
-1118 LNAVATIHWAVLV
+1118 
-1131 KASDISTKVWVR
+1131 
-1143 SKYDVDNAINANAQA
+1143 
-1158 IRNTETT
+1158 
-1165 IATVDGKVNA
+1165 
-1175 QAADILSLNTYL
+1175 
-1187 TNLNNTKLD
+1187 TKLD
-1196 ASVINNYYTKVQADQ
+1196 ASV
-1211 AIAGQITTFE
+1211 
-1221 STLALG
+1221 
-1227 GGWMDIGREG
+1227 
-1237 AQNTIES
+1237 
-1244 GAGTIEVIERA
+1244 
-1255 LNHFKITAMSD
+1255 
-1266 GLFSAYIG
+1266 
-1274 SCNNSSAIPVGTPYV
+1274 
-1289 MTGKI
+1289 
-1294 RASRANLYDR
+1294 
-1304 IYARF
+1304 
-1309 NQYASESYIVG
+1309 
-1320 WNASS
+1320 
-1325 DWVTFKTSGVTNTQ
+1325 
-1339 EQYPLY
+1339 
-1345 NIIGANIPNATAG
+1345 
-1358 DWVEFKDC
+1358 
-1366 RIAVNSDSVTAANA
+1366 
-1380 QAIRNTETN
+1380 
-1389 VATIDGK
+1389 
-1396 VTAQATDILNLSTGL
+1396 
-1411 TNLNNTK
+1411 
-1418 LDAAIIQQYRTA
+1418 IQQYRTA
-1430 ADQDS
+1430 ADQD
-1435 VTSSALT
+1435 TATASSLTALRAQLAT
-1442 QFSAALKLGGDN
+1442 GARNFVRNTKEPAQGIYWLYQRPLTEK
-1454 LLTGTKTFNNQN
+1454 LTGVFTISFDVEALDDTPASGSVAGVGFNMGTDGEGGFNYVWFPN
-1466 NDLATSTFHPN
+1466 LAMKGH
-1477 YAGFGDHWVTDA
+1477 
-1489 ASLLFGT
+1489 LT
-1496 HTLVQCKSHW
+1496 HTLTLDSGDFTHFGIYANNYVKITNVMVQ
-1506 RGFYYRHPIDSTENW
+1506 RGDVDYP
-1521 FAKEDMVVSFWAASM
+1521 WAAAPEDNEAAIDANAAAIRN
-1536 GGVTNVYGIAGGQG
+1536 T
-1550 YIFSVTTG
+1550 
-1558 EFKQYSM
+1558 E
-1565 FIPKGTAIRTSDN
+1565 TAIATVNGKVNAQATDILNLDTGLTNLSNSKLDASVIAN
-1578 KGIIEFAPID
+1578 YYTKGQVD
-1588 GATLYY
+1588 
-1594 GGVMLQ
+1594 
-1600 YGSKATA
+1600 SKATEIA
-1607 WQPSLLDNE
+1607 AGKVEEFKASLSVGGTNLLAKSKMTNGYVDAYTGA
-1616 IDTSQ
+1616 DG
-1621 FATATALEQTN
+1621 TN
-1632 TNVNNM
+1632 TTHLRFKTPEVLGTHRTVIFSTANPSAGLNVYPFVDTTYKGRIILTQ
-1638 NGVLTAH
+1638 GVPYTFNSDVTSFKVEGGH
-1645 TNQLSQQQAS
+1645 VTGGDIENIENYKMQLEYGTIPTDWSPAP
-1655 INKTVEDITIR
+1655 EDI
-1666 DTRND
+1666 
-1671 NYAPSYYRQYFI
+1671 
-1683 RRTVREFKRSDVLG
+1683 
-1697 LPADYPYFCTL
+1697 
-1708 VTTTQWQDASGGA
+1708 ASA
-1721 VQQRVEFDESRMNL
+1721 
-1735 YRKSN
+1735 
-1740 DPTDDWTPWNNTV
+1740 
-1753 VGTLNTKA
+1753 
-1761 DATRVEEINNKVTQ
+1761 
-1775 TENSIAA
+1775 AA
-1782 LSETTTQHT
+1782 LSSLDTKVTDIDGVVSSQANQLTSLSAKLNERKMYQLYSGGLESATGGMGWLRGFDPNSYYGIGRSYGLVVFNGDGSIQSVNSYDVFGGHTQGFIDSVAAVPNGTYVAVLTSDEPQSNSVHIKEALKSLGGSDAIDQLVDRGAYLLVGRKGLPTGQAIEKISNTRTFGVDYLLEMYNGVPIGLGGSSPQSDIVSNMRTEVSNIGGNITSLSETVTQHT
-1791 ATLGEISKSTLS
+1791 ASLTNLSLGGFNLLYNGDFSTNSYSGWNFTAHITPAENIAVLNRNGGGLS
-1803 KQHVLDLSQLDANV
+1803 DWALDADPSRTLVINTQGAYPVDGPQYIDTYQKIAVSGDSFYQLSAYVAPHRSKAIV
-1817 YYPIGMYVNTRG
+1817 YATFFNHLSEIIGYSTVGVEPNSVCSQPDAGSLGGKLLQNYRRIYVNTKTPPDTAYLYFNIRFVSFAG
-1829 TSRILLTRSLGDFPE
+1829 AYLFMTRTMCCQVSALNAPLMPWNEGSSAAANVASTSL
-1844 TALPVW
+1844 
-1850 ATHGAGFTAKCEWT
+1850 AKVTEV
-1864 TNGSGWGANTI
+1864 NG
-1875 ERTILSVDSLF
+1875 
-1886 TANNQPSFGL
+1886 
-1896 VAQIGTASLEFIM
+1896 
-1909 VRGGAK
+1909 K
-1915 YYLQTSSLV
+1915 
-1924 SDPAILTAPTDYNG
+1924 
-1938 TVLQPAPWR
+1938 
-1947 GEAIAGNT
+1947 
-1955 WSNWDVLTTQSTN
+1955 
-1968 ASATALEQ
+1968 
-1976 VKTQVQ
+1976 
-1982 EINGQVT
+1982 VT
-1989 ALSVETNTLSTTV
+1989 ALAVETNTLSTTV

-2028 AGGTIGGVALGNNGG
+2028 AGGVVGGVALGNNGG
-2043 VVDFLIRSN
+2043 VVDVLIRAN
-2052 TFAVAPP
+2052 TFAIAPP
-2059 AGYGGSNKYLMTYR
+2059 VSAGAGDAGKYMFQYR
-2073 ATPITLPNGT
+2073 ATPVTLPNGH
-2083 VVSEGLYLNN
+2083 VSPAGAYLGRASIDYIDATQIYVESLSAISANLGTITTIGPDNSKRVMTGGSDKMFYPSGRLAIYIGL
-2093 LVVDYVDASRI
+2093 
-2104 YAENLSVITANI
+2104 
-2116 GTFVTLKDPTKPNG
+2116 
-2130 ARMIIQGS
+2130 
-2138 LIRVYDDNN
+2138 
-2147 VMRVRLGLWD
+2147 
-2157 L
+2157 

>member
-265 HTYATS
+265 HTYVTS

-290 NPVWISLD
+290 NPVWIALD

-331 VADGKGGF
+331 VADGKGGL

-380 QADVPRDPVHTFS
+380 QADIPRDPVHTFS

-738 LAQYNV
+738 LTQYNV
-744 IGILFGYQHKWIYP
+744 IGILFGYQHKWTYP

-763 SRAVRLRFTTIDPVA
+763 SRAVRLRFTTIDPVE
-778 SPSQEWQYIDVAY
+778 SPVQEWQYVDVAY
-791 PTANFTEQDVTANLR
+791 PTANFTEQDVTAHLR

-819 VGAYTAWQSAVPSV
+819 VGAYTAWLSVVPSSNP
-833 DATQVLDLLDGQ
+833 AQVLDLLDGQ

-882 ATNAQAAADQAQV
+882 ATNAHAAAAQVQAQV
-895 QVTTTTT
+895 TATTA
-902 ELRGLLDVTADGL
+902 ELRGLLDITADGL
-915 TQEILDRQNGDANVI
+915 TQEILDRQEGDADVV
-930 GQLDT
+930 GQLTT

-941 AAMAAV
+941 AAMSAV
-947 QQQAEA
+947 QQKAEA
-953 ASSASSA
+953 ATSASSA

-969 TEVVAAHNLASNALQ
+969 TEVAAAHNLASNALQ

-996 ASNLIALSSRM
+996 ASNLIALNSRM

-1021 NVDKPYNGNYPHG
+1021 NVDKPYIGTYPHG
-1034 VYNLGEAWEAGAT
+1034 TYALGESWEVGAT
-1047 YTLLWCASFL
+1047 YTLLWCASFV
-1057 RTNWDQMD
+1057 RKSPDQNI
-1065 LVLAA
+1065 LVLAV
-1070 YAGGGS
+1070 YAGGGL
-1076 QDVQSISIEG
+1076 QAVQYIGTEG
-1086 ERQVHK
+1086 ERQVHE

-1099 DGTYY
+1099 EGAGR
-1104 NSINFYLLNSNGGY
+1104 NEIHFYLLNSNGGY
-1118 LNAVATIHWAVLV
+1118 LDAVATVHWAVLV

-1158 IRNTETT
+1158 IRNTETA

-1175 QAADILSLNTYL
+1175 QATDILNLSNGL

-1196 ASVINNYYTKVQADQ
+1196 ASVISNYYTRGQADDKSAEIAAGKIESYDAKLVIGGTNLLLNSDFSEDASWAKWGDNGGGYTKVSDTTHGSVIQTNLPNGLVHDWVRLENNVEYTYSALVKPSNDLPMGTGSPLHYWAGKDYTHQAKIHVLSTSHTLIEAGKWTRISIVFKLVDDANTFRPFIFGLTGVLQIAWTKLELGNKATDWSPNTVEIQQ
-1211 AIAGQITTFE
+1211 AINA
-1221 STLALG
+1221 
-1227 GGWMDIGREG
+1227 
-1237 AQNTIES
+1237 NT
-1244 GAGTIEVIERA
+1244 
-1255 LNHFKITAMSD
+1255 
-1266 GLFSAYIG
+1266 
-1274 SCNNSSAIPVGTPYV
+1274 SAIQ
-1289 MTGKI
+1289 
-1294 RASRANLYDR
+1294 S
-1304 IYARF
+1304 
-1309 NQYASESYIVG
+1309 
-1320 WNASS
+1320 
-1325 DWVTFKTSGVTNTQ
+1325 TSADVS
-1339 EQYPLY
+1339 L
-1345 NIIGANIPNATAG
+1345 
-1358 DWVEFKDC
+1358 
-1366 RIAVNSDSVTAANA
+1366 
-1380 QAIRNTETN
+1380 
-1389 VATIDGK
+1389 IDGR
-1396 VTAQATDILNLSTGL
+1396 VAAQATDILNLNSSL

-1418 LDAAIIQQYRTA
+1418 LDASIIQQYRTA
-1430 ADQDS
+1430 VDQDS
-1435 VTSSALT
+1435 VTTSELT
-1442 QFSAALKLGGDN
+1442 QFKSALKMGGDN
-1454 LLTGTKTFNNQN
+1454 LFTGTKTFNNQSSEN
-1466 NDLATSTFHPN
+1466 STSSFYPS
-1477 YAGFGDHWVTDA
+1477 YGGFGGSTQEFLPNA
-1489 ASLLFGT
+1489 LFGT
-1496 HTLVQCKSHW
+1496 HTVVKSSSSW
-1506 RGFYYRHPIDSTENW
+1506 CGFYLREADGISWE
-1521 FAKEDMVVSFWAASM
+1521 AQEDMVLSFWANASAD
-1536 GGVTNVYGIAGGQG
+1536 VHVYGIASQLGLVATIPANQPLVK
-1550 YIFSVTTG
+1550 YEVS
-1558 EFKQYSM
+1558 
-1565 FIPKGTAIRTSDN
+1565 IPKGTPLRNAAN
-1578 KGIIEFAPID
+1578 QGIIEFYLYNGGELWY
-1588 GATLYY
+1588 GA
-1594 GGVMLQ
+1594 VMLQ
-1600 YGSKATA
+1600 VGTKSTS
-1607 WQPSLLDNE
+1607 WQPSSKDNDVALNSLATAIAQTDTRVSNTEAGLSAQSLQVTNLNARLDYFNAAGRNYLLDSKNAGTKE
-1616 IDTSQ
+1616 IHPDINVMLAPNVNVKMSFDIDIRSPFQ
-1621 FATATALEQTN
+1621 VSGHSRVGFESSFYLDGANYYFGVWLYNAYSKGVGKFRVYNTATIPSSWIAGVTSFPSVFPYYVQTEGGDFTI
-1632 TNVNNM
+1632 TNVKLEV
-1638 NGVLTAH
+1638 GDAY
-1645 TNQLSQQQAS
+1645 TN
-1655 INKTVEDITIR
+1655 
-1666 DTRND
+1666 
-1671 NYAPSYYRQYFI
+1671 
-1683 RRTVREFKRSDVLG
+1683 
-1697 LPADYPYFCTL
+1697 
-1708 VTTTQWQDASGGA
+1708 
-1721 VQQRVEFDESRMNL
+1721 
-1735 YRKSN
+1735 
-1740 DPTDDWTPWNNTV
+1740 WTPAPEDNASANALT
-1753 VGTLNTKA
+1753 TL
-1761 DATRVEEINNKVTQ
+1761 DAKVTQ
-1775 TENSIAA
+1775 
-1782 LSETTTQHT
+1782 
-1791 ATLGEISKSTLS
+1791 
-1803 KQHVLDLSQLDANV
+1803 
-1817 YYPIGMYVNTRG
+1817 
-1829 TSRILLTRSLGDFPE
+1829 
-1844 TALPVW
+1844 
-1850 ATHGAGFTAKCEWT
+1850 
-1864 TNGSGWGANTI
+1864 
-1875 ERTILSVDSLF
+1875 VD
-1886 TANNQPSFGL
+1886 G
-1896 VAQIGTASLEFIM
+1896 
-1909 VRGGAK
+1909 K
-1915 YYLQTSSLV
+1915 
-1924 SDPAILTAPTDYNG
+1924 
-1938 TVLQPAPWR
+1938 
-1947 GEAIAGNT
+1947 
-1955 WSNWDVLTTQSTN
+1955 
-1968 ASATALEQ
+1968 
-1976 VKTQVQ
+1976 
-1982 EINGQVT
+1982 VT
-1989 ALSVETNTLSTTV
+1989 ALAVETNTLSTTV

-2043 VVDFLIRSN
+2043 VVDVLIRSN
-2052 TFAVAPP
+2052 TFAIAPP
-2059 AGYGGSNKYLMTYR
+2059 VSAGAGDAGKYAFNYR
-2073 ATPITLPNGT
+2073 ATPVTLPNGT
-2083 VVSEGLYLNN
+2083 VIPTGLYLNN
-2093 LVVDYVDASRI
+2093 LIVDYIDASKI
-2104 YAENLSVITANI
+2104 YAESLSAVSANLGTFTTANEKGTMKIAGTEISVKDINGVERIYI
-2116 GTFVTLKDPTKPNG
+2116 GL
-2130 ARMIIQGS
+2130 
-2138 LIRVYDDNN
+2138 
-2147 VMRVRLGLWD
+2147 
-2157 L
+2157 

>member
-43 FSAEFSHN
+43 FSTDFNHN

-58 LDGTPIMSAEG
+58 LDGTPIMSSEG

-106 VAAPVSRS
+106 IAAPVSRS

-159 EEAGRFEIYEK
+159 EEAGRFDIYEK

-380 QADVPRDPVHTFS
+380 QADIPRDPVHTFS

-738 LAQYNV
+738 LTQYNV

-778 SPSQEWQYIDVAY
+778 SPSQEWQYVDVAY
-791 PTANFTEQDVTANLR
+791 PTANFTEQDVTAHLR

-819 VGAYTAWQSAVPSV
+819 VGAYTAWLSAVPSSNP
-833 DATQVLDLLDGQ
+833 AQVLDLLDGQ

-882 ATNAQAAADQAQV
+882 ATNAQAAADQAQA

-930 GQLDT
+930 GQLTT

-941 AAMAAV
+941 AAMSAV
-947 QQQAEA
+947 QQQVEA
-953 ASSASSA
+953 ATSASSA

-969 TEVVAAHNLASNALQ
+969 TEVVAANNLASNALQ
-984 QAQSATDATSTN
+984 QAQSATDAASTN
-996 ASNLIALSSRM
+996 ASNLIALNSR
-1007 DSAVQAGDNLLVNS
+1007 
-1021 NVDKPYNGNYPHG
+1021 
-1034 VYNLGEAWEAGAT
+1034 
-1047 YTLLWCASFL
+1047 
-1057 RTNWDQMD
+1057 
-1065 LVLAA
+1065 
-1070 YAGGGS
+1070 
-1076 QDVQSISIEG
+1076 
-1086 ERQVHK
+1086 
-1092 VTFVVRP
+1092 
-1099 DGTYY
+1099 
-1104 NSINFYLLNSNGGY
+1104 
-1118 LNAVATIHWAVLV
+1118 VATAEQ
-1131 KASDISTKVWVR
+1131 DISGLETAKLDASVIQQYRTAADQDTATASSLTALRAQLATGARNFVRGTKEPAQGHWWMYQRPLTEKLTGVFTISFDVEALDDTPASGSGAGVGFNMGDGGTGGFNYVWYPNLAMKGHLTHTLTLDSGDFTHFGIYANNTVKITNVMVQR
-1143 SKYDVDNAINANAQA
+1143 GDVDYPWAAAPEDNEAAIEANAQA
-1158 IRNTETT
+1158 IRNTETA
-1165 IATVDGKVNA
+1165 IATVDGKVN
-1175 QAADILSLNTYL
+1175 
-1187 TNLNNTKLD
+1187 
-1196 ASVINNYYTKVQADQ
+1196 
-1211 AIAGQITTFE
+1211 
-1221 STLALG
+1221 
-1227 GGWMDIGREG
+1227 
-1237 AQNTIES
+1237 
-1244 GAGTIEVIERA
+1244 
-1255 LNHFKITAMSD
+1255 
-1266 GLFSAYIG
+1266 
-1274 SCNNSSAIPVGTPYV
+1274 
-1289 MTGKI
+1289 
-1294 RASRANLYDR
+1294 
-1304 IYARF
+1304 
-1309 NQYASESYIVG
+1309 
-1320 WNASS
+1320 
-1325 DWVTFKTSGVTNTQ
+1325 
-1339 EQYPLY
+1339 
-1345 NIIGANIPNATAG
+1345 
-1358 DWVEFKDC
+1358 
-1366 RIAVNSDSVTAANA
+1366 
-1380 QAIRNTETN
+1380 
-1389 VATIDGK
+1389 
-1396 VTAQATDILNLSTGL
+1396 AQATDILNLSTGL

-1418 LDAAIIQQYRTA
+1418 LDA
-1430 ADQDS
+1430 S
-1435 VTSSALT
+1435 VIS
-1442 QFSAALKLGGDN
+1442 
-1454 LLTGTKTFNNQN
+1454 
-1466 NDLATSTFHPN
+1466 N
-1477 YAGFGDHWVTDA
+1477 YYT
-1489 ASLLFGT
+1489 
-1496 HTLVQCKSHW
+1496 
-1506 RGFYYRHPIDSTENW
+1506 RGQVD
-1521 FAKEDMVVSFWAASM
+1521 
-1536 GGVTNVYGIAGGQG
+1536 
-1550 YIFSVTTG
+1550 
-1558 EFKQYSM
+1558 
-1565 FIPKGTAIRTSDN
+1565 
-1578 KGIIEFAPID
+1578 
-1588 GATLYY
+1588 
-1594 GGVMLQ
+1594 
-1600 YGSKATA
+1600 SKATEIA
-1607 WQPSLLDNE
+1607 AGKVEEFKASLSVGGTNLLAKSKMTNGYVDAYTGA
-1616 IDTSQ
+1616 DG
-1621 FATATALEQTN
+1621 TN
-1632 TNVNNM
+1632 TTHLRFKTPEVLGTHRTVIFSTANPSAGLNVYPFVDTTYKGRIILTQ
-1638 NGVLTAH
+1638 GVPYTFNSDVTSFKVEVGH
-1645 TNQLSQQQAS
+1645 VTGGDIENIENYKMQLEYGTIPTDWSPAP
-1655 INKTVEDITIR
+1655 EDI
-1666 DTRND
+1666 
-1671 NYAPSYYRQYFI
+1671 
-1683 RRTVREFKRSDVLG
+1683 
-1697 LPADYPYFCTL
+1697 
-1708 VTTTQWQDASGGA
+1708 ASA
-1721 VQQRVEFDESRMNL
+1721 
-1735 YRKSN
+1735 
-1740 DPTDDWTPWNNTV
+1740 
-1753 VGTLNTKA
+1753 
-1761 DATRVEEINNKVTQ
+1761 
-1775 TENSIAA
+1775 AA
-1782 LSETTTQHT
+1782 LSSLDTKVTDIDGVVSSQANQLTSLSAKLNERKMYQLYSGGLESATGGMGWLRGFDPNSYYDIGRSYGLVVFNGDGSIQSVNSYDVYGGYTQGFIDAVAAVPIGAYVAVLTSDEPSHNKEVIKPALRSLGGSSAIDQVVGRGAYLLVGRKGLPTGQAIEKVSNTTSFGVDYLLEMFNGVPIGLGGSSPQSDIVSNMRTEVSNIGGNITSLSETVTQHT
-1791 ATLGEISKSTLS
+1791 ASLTNLSLGGFNLLYNGDFSTNSYSGWNFTAHITPAENIAVLNRNGGWLS
-1803 KQHVLDLSQLDANV
+1803 DWALDADPSRTLAINTQGTYPVDGQQYIDAYQKIAVSGDSFYQLSAYVAPHRSKAIV
-1817 YYPIGMYVNTRG
+1817 YATFFNHLSEIIGYSTVGVEPNSVYSQPDAGSLGGKLLQNYRRIHVNTKTPPDTAYMYFNIRFVSFNG
-1829 TSRILLTRSLGDFPE
+1829 AYLFMTR
-1844 TALPVW
+1844 TMCCQV
-1850 ATHGAGFTAKCEWT
+1850 
-1864 TNGSGWGANTI
+1864 
-1875 ERTILSVDSLF
+1875 
-1886 TANNQPSFGL
+1886 
-1896 VAQIGTASLEFIM
+1896 
-1909 VRGGAK
+1909 
-1915 YYLQTSSLV
+1915 SSL
-1924 SDPAILTAPTDYNG
+1924 AAP
-1938 TVLQPAPWR
+1938 LMPWNE
-1947 GEAIAGNT
+1947 GSSAAA
-1955 WSNWDVLTTQSTN
+1955 SVASTSL
-1968 ASATALEQ
+1968 A
-1976 VKTQVQ
+1976 K
-1982 EINGQVT
+1982 VT
-1989 ALSVETNTLSTTV
+1989 EVDGKVTSLAVETNTLSTTV
-2002 GNNTASI
+2002 GNNTAAI

-2015 INGLEAKATLQVE
+2015 IDGINAKATLQVE

-2043 VVDFLIRSN
+2043 VVDVLIRAN
-2052 TFAVAPP
+2052 TFAIAPP
-2059 AGYGGSNKYLMTYR
+2059 VSAGAGDAGKYMFQYR
-2073 ATPITLPNGT
+2073 ATPVTLPNGH
-2083 VVSEGLYLNN
+2083 VSPAGAYLGRASI
-2093 LVVDYVDASRI
+2093 DYIDATQI
-2104 YAENLSVITANI
+2104 YVESLSAIT
-2116 GTFVTLKDPTKPNG
+2116 GTFGRFETVGADGSKEVKEGGLTLIYYPNG
-2130 ARMIIQGS
+2130 QLAGRIG
-2138 LIRVYDDNN
+2138 V
-2147 VMRVRLGLWD
+2147 W
-2157 L
+2157 

>member
-106 VAAPVSRS
+106 IAAPVSRS

-536 LSINRQD
+536 LSINQQD

-692 LATTLDNMYTG
+692 LATTLENMYTG

-738 LAQYNV
+738 LTQYNV
-744 IGILFGYQHKWIYP
+744 IGILFGYQHKWTYP

-763 SRAVRLRFTTIDPVA
+763 SRAVRLRFTTIDPAA
-778 SPSQEWQYIDVAY
+778 SPAQEWQYVDVAY
-791 PTANFTEQDVTANLR
+791 PTANFTEQDVTAHLR

-819 VGAYTAWQSAVPSV
+819 VGAYTEWQSAVPSV

-882 ATNAQAAADQAQV
+882 ATNAQAAADQVQA

-915 TQEILDRQNGDANVI
+915 TQEILDRQNGDSNVI

-996 ASNLIALSSRM
+996 ASNLIALNSRM
-1007 DSAVQAGDNLLVNS
+1007 ATAEQDINSLETAKLDASVIQQYRTAVDQDTATASSLTMLRAQLATGARNFVRGTKEPVQGIHWLYQRPLTEKLTGVFTISFDVEALDDTPASGSVAGVGFNMGDGGTGGFNYVWYPNLAMKGHLTHTLTLDSADFTHFGIYANNYVKITNVMVQRGGVDYPWAAAPEDN
-1021 NVDKPYNGNYPHG
+1021 
-1034 VYNLGEAWEAGAT
+1034 EA
-1047 YTLLWCASFL
+1047 
-1057 RTNWDQMD
+1057 
-1065 LVLAA
+1065 
-1070 YAGGGS
+1070 
-1076 QDVQSISIEG
+1076 
-1086 ERQVHK
+1086 
-1092 VTFVVRP
+1092 
-1099 DGTYY
+1099 
-1104 NSINFYLLNSNGGY
+1104 
-1118 LNAVATIHWAVLV
+1118 
-1131 KASDISTKVWVR
+1131 
-1143 SKYDVDNAINANAQA
+1143 AIDANAQA
-1158 IRNTETT
+1158 IRNTETA

-1175 QAADILSLNTYL
+1175 QA
-1187 TNLNNTKLD
+1187 
-1196 ASVINNYYTKVQADQ
+1196 
-1211 AIAGQITTFE
+1211 
-1221 STLALG
+1221 
-1227 GGWMDIGREG
+1227 
-1237 AQNTIES
+1237 
-1244 GAGTIEVIERA
+1244 
-1255 LNHFKITAMSD
+1255 
-1266 GLFSAYIG
+1266 
-1274 SCNNSSAIPVGTPYV
+1274 
-1289 MTGKI
+1289 
-1294 RASRANLYDR
+1294 
-1304 IYARF
+1304 
-1309 NQYASESYIVG
+1309 
-1320 WNASS
+1320 
-1325 DWVTFKTSGVTNTQ
+1325 
-1339 EQYPLY
+1339 
-1345 NIIGANIPNATAG
+1345 
-1358 DWVEFKDC
+1358 
-1366 RIAVNSDSVTAANA
+1366 
-1380 QAIRNTETN
+1380 
-1389 VATIDGK
+1389 
-1396 VTAQATDILNLSTGL
+1396 TDLLNLSTGL

-1418 LDAAIIQQYRTA
+1418 LDATIIQQYRTA
-1430 ADQDS
+1430 SDQDS
-1435 VTSSALT
+1435 VTSGAIT
-1442 QFSAALKLGGDN
+1442 QFSSKLKVGGENLLSGTALLEYPTKYKGFGVLEATMDASTGSQDFFQAVLSPLNEEEYVLSFDAKSDREGALLVSHFYEPSTTYYSETSQGVVSSNPDGRAEIRLSTEWKRYWVKWKHTPTNGNKHFIGARLYPEGITTVYSIARMQLEVGSVPSEYSDRPIDVLNKLSANATAIENTNTQISAVANNLAAESAKVSNLSASLANLSLGGFN
-1454 LLTGTKTFNNQN
+1454 LLYNGDF
-1466 NDLATSTFHPN
+1466 STNSYSGWNFAAHITPVETIAVLN
-1477 YAGFGDHWVTDA
+1477 RNGGWLSDWALDA
-1489 ASLLFGT
+1489 DPSR
-1496 HTLVQCKSHW
+1496 TLVINTAGNFPVDGHQYIDASQKIAVS
-1506 RGFYYRHPIDSTENW
+1506 GDSFYQLSAY
-1521 FAKEDMVVSFWAASM
+1521 V
-1536 GGVTNVYGIAGGQG
+1536 
-1550 YIFSVTTG
+1550 
-1558 EFKQYSM
+1558 
-1565 FIPKGTAIRTSDN
+1565 
-1578 KGIIEFAPID
+1578 APHR
-1588 GATLYY
+1588 
-1594 GGVMLQ
+1594 
-1600 YGSKATA
+1600 SKA
-1607 WQPSLLDNE
+1607 
-1616 IDTSQ
+1616 IVY
-1621 FATATALEQTN
+1621 AT
-1632 TNVNNM
+1632 
-1638 NGVLTAH
+1638 
-1645 TNQLSQQQAS
+1645 
-1655 INKTVEDITIR
+1655 
-1666 DTRND
+1666 
-1671 NYAPSYYRQYFI
+1671 F
-1683 RRTVREFKRSDVLG
+1683 
-1697 LPADYPYFCTL
+1697 
-1708 VTTTQWQDASGGA
+1708 
-1721 VQQRVEFDESRMNL
+1721 
-1735 YRKSN
+1735 
-1740 DPTDDWTPWNNTV
+1740 
-1753 VGTLNTKA
+1753 LNH
-1761 DATRVEEINNKVTQ
+1761 
-1775 TENSIAA
+1775 
-1782 LSETTTQHT
+1782 LSEIIGYSTVGLEPNSVCSQPVEGP
-1791 ATLGEISKSTLS
+1791 LGGRLLQNYRRI
-1803 KQHVLDLSQLDANV
+1803 
-1817 YYPIGMYVNTRG
+1817 YVNTKTPSDTAYLHFNIRFISFDG
-1829 TSRILLTRSLGDFPE
+1829 AYLFMTR
-1844 TALPVW
+1844 TMCCQV
-1850 ATHGAGFTAKCEWT
+1850 
-1864 TNGSGWGANTI
+1864 
-1875 ERTILSVDSLF
+1875 
-1886 TANNQPSFGL
+1886 
-1896 VAQIGTASLEFIM
+1896 
-1909 VRGGAK
+1909 
-1915 YYLQTSSLV
+1915 SSLN
-1924 SDPAILTAPTDYNG
+1924 APL
-1938 TVLQPAPWR
+1938 VPWNE
-1947 GEAIAGNT
+1947 GSSAAA
-1955 WSNWDVLTTQSTN
+1955 SVASTSL
-1968 ASATALEQ
+1968 A
-1976 VKTQVQ
+1976 K
-1982 EINGQVT
+1982 VT
-1989 ALSVETNTLSTTV
+1989 EVDGKVTSLAVETNTLSTTV
-2002 GNNTASI
+2002 GNNTAVI

-2015 INGLEAKATLQVE
+2015 IDGINAKATLQVE
-2028 AGGTIGGVALGNNGG
+2028 AGGVVGGVALGNNGG
-2043 VVDFLIRSN
+2043 VVDVLIRAN
-2052 TFAVAPP
+2052 TFAIAPP
-2059 AGYGGSNKYLMTYR
+2059 VSAGAGDAGKYMFQYR
-2073 ATPITLPNGT
+2073 ATPVTLPNGT
-2083 VVSEGLYLNN
+2083 VSPAGLYVGRASIDYIDATQIYVESLSAISAN
-2093 LVVDYVDASRI
+2093 LGTITTIGPDNSKRVMTGGSDKMFYPSGRLAI
-2104 YAENLSVITANI
+2104 YI
-2116 GTFVTLKDPTKPNG
+2116 GL
-2130 ARMIIQGS
+2130 
-2138 LIRVYDDNN
+2138 
-2147 VMRVRLGLWD
+2147 
-2157 L
+2157 